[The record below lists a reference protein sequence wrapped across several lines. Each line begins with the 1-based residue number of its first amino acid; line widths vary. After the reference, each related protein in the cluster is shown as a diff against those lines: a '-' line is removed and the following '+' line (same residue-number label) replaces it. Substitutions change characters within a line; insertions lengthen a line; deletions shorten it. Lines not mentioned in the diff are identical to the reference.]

1 MQNNII
7 SKVKSLLEAYKTGK
21 LGDTTMPE
29 DTHPDFAS
37 NLEFRRIF
45 YTLPMA
51 LNYQRNSYK
60 LWEAAKKTSE
70 DKIVANVFDMGWV
83 SKADVSNLQKSL
95 LKYKLALQP
104 NKHTDTWF
112 RLSKTINEK
121 WGSITKLF
129 NDHNNDYL
137 QIRETIQKSNKK
149 DFPYLSGPKIFNY
162 WCYIQ
167 STYGQVELKN
177 REFIEIAPD
186 THVIQSSIKLGIIN
200 KDQSEKLSREEIS
213 NIWRDLLKGT
223 GIDPIDMHS
232 PLWFW
237 SRGGFIYNLESN

>member
-1 MQNNII
+1 MQDDII
-7 SKVKSLLEAYKTGK
+7 QKIKSLLEAYKTGK

-29 DTHPDFAS
+29 DTHPDFA
-37 NLEFRRIF
+37 NDLEFRRIF

-60 LWEAAKKTSE
+60 LWESAKKTAE
-70 DKIVANVFDMGWV
+70 DKSAANVFDIDWV
-83 SKADVSNLQKSL
+83 SKTDTIKLQKAL
-95 LKYKLALQP
+95 LKHKLALQP
-104 NKHTDTWF
+104 NKHTNTWL

-121 WGSITKLF
+121 WGSVTKLF
-129 NDHNNDYL
+129 DDHNSDYL
-137 QIRETIQKSNKK
+137 QIRETIQKRNKK

-167 STYGQVELKN
+167 STYGKIKLKN

-186 THVIQSSIKLGIIN
+186 THVIQSSIKLGLIS

-213 NIWRDLLKGT
+213 NIWRNLLKGT

-237 SRGGFIYNLESN
+237 SRSNFAFQIEN